1 MPLTQLG
8 DRTGYSPCITSNTPD
23 YADLQDEFRALITLL
38 IRVTAINNGGRST
51 LRQEAYTA
59 LFDTILLDPSNV
71 LNAVAAILV
80 RDYRMVAAVASDS
93 VPRGSDLNVYV
104 MQDVEPQFNDK
115 EHGITVL
122 AAIANT
128 DTMDG
133 FQTSNNRSLRR
144 ANPTLA

>member
-51 LRQEAYTA
+51 LCQDYKEAYTT
-59 LFDTILLDPSNV
+59 LFDTTLPDPSNV

-115 EHGITVL
+115 DHGIAVL
-122 AAIANT
+122 AAITNT
-128 DTMDG
+128 DTKDG
-133 FQTSNNRSLRR
+133 FQI
-144 ANPTLA
+144 

>member
-1 MPLTQLG
+1 
-8 DRTGYSPCITSNTPD
+8 
-23 YADLQDEFRALITLL
+23 
-38 IRVTAINNGGRST
+38 
-51 LRQEAYTA
+51 LRQDYKEAYTA

-133 FQTSNNRSLRR
+133 FQTSNNTIITKGKSHFSLISDE
-144 ANPTLA
+144 N